1 MPMIPDW
8 FHKLIFVSDAARV
21 ALAGGAFLLLAL
33 FAMLAERWRNA
44 RTRIDR
50 IGWVPWTG
58 IFLFSAVIG
67 GGLLALA
74 IPALMQGG

>member
-1 MPMIPDW
+1 MLNLPEW
-8 FHKLIFVSDAARV
+8 FHNLIFASDAARV
-21 ALAGGAFLLLAL
+21 ALAGCAFLFLAAVAL
-33 FAMLAERWRNA
+33 VAERWRNA

-58 IFLFSAVIG
+58 VFLFSAVIG

-74 IPALMQGG
+74 IPALLSGR